1 MINTIGTLAKGCNRE
16 LVNQWFAICFPDHQ
30 KHIDAGSE
38 LSECYRQE
46 WYYRFDNYGLDAICY
61 MDTENTVAFIDL
73 LKKKYRYD
81 ELKGKSNS
89 VKITNLERTA

>member
-1 MINTIGTLAKGCNRE
+1 MINKIGTLAKGCNRE
-16 LVNQWFAICFPDHQ
+16 LVNQWFAICFPQHQALIEQGSDHS
-30 KHIDAGSE
+30 GY
-38 LSECYRQE
+38 YREE
-46 WYYRFDNYGLDAICY
+46 WYARFDDYGLDAICY